1 MKYSVPN
8 NWNDS
13 FDNDGILYF
22 AQRLEEMLFDYSID
36 LYRMPLL
43 NTHGLAKEYC
53 EVAKKVENNDIRE
66 YQRDAILEEFVDSFK
81 NDIALKECWGQDNI
95 EKILKSFGS
104 SSDKEKYNT
113 ISYISATFDNGIYY
127 SWCKKTIKKYV
138 NCPKQK
144 KKLEAIMR
152 CWLPELI
159 AMGYDADFI
168 YRELRRV
175 FFEKKVVDVNSI
187 NVFLDIFNFKVKDYA
202 VYFSVSAIALKYKEI
217 LMKRLRLEFDDDGN
231 YKYFKKDSN
240 KIIVFFNRIKAP
252 CPNTAAKIA
261 YNRLD
266 LFFSFYK
273 FVGNK
278 RRFSVQKKA
287 MVIEK
292 GCEPIFVTAQKVSYN
307 IIEEINFKEIGEAS
321 DMMLT
326 GVLVNAESEYA
337 LLRKSIELHNT
348 ALAIPDLKSG
358 FLNLW
363 ASIEVLCQAPNRGNK
378 FEYVLNN
385 VVPILKKDYISV
397 IVQNII
403 DCLKRNMSKKDFSLI
418 LEKVSETG
426 CENKKIIYLLFL
438 PKYSDA
444 RKEVIEML
452 GRYPVLRSR
461 IAMLGAMQTT
471 KELKSFI
478 EKYIQRITWHL
489 YRMYRTRNAIIHSG
503 EIPSNL
509 KYLGE
514 HLHSYVDS
522 VLTEFIAKLSGDIP
536 FISVE
541 NVKTDIKFAVGNI
554 ESKIEKERK
563 IDESIINIFI
573 HPEIGKVMHCEE
585 HIMVDE
591 A

>member
-1 MKYSVPN
+1 MKYSVPS

-43 NTHGLAKEYC
+43 NTHGLAEEYC
-53 EVAKKVENNDIRE
+53 EIAKKVDDIRE
-66 YQRDAILEEFVDSFK
+66 YQRDVVFEEFVDSFR

-127 SWCKKTIKKYV
+127 GWCEKTIKKYV

-144 KKLEAIMR
+144 KKIEAIMR

-159 AMGYDADFI
+159 AMGYDADFV
-168 YRELRRV
+168 YSELRHM
-175 FFEKKVVDVNSI
+175 FFEKKTVDVRSI
-187 NVFLDIFNFKVKDYA
+187 NDFLDIFNFKVKAYT
-202 VYFSVSAIALKYKEI
+202 VYFSVSAIALKYKDI
-217 LMKRLRLEFDDDGN
+217 LTKRLRLEFDDDGN
-231 YKYFKKDSN
+231 FKYFKKDSN
-240 KIIVFFNRIKAP
+240 KIIVFFNKIKAP

-292 GCEPIFVTAQKVSYN
+292 ECEPIFVDAQKVSYN
-307 IIEEINFKEIGEAS
+307 IIEEINFKEIGETS

-385 VVPILKKDYISV
+385 IVPILKKDYISA
-397 IVQNII
+397 IVGNII
-403 DCLKRNMSKKDFSLI
+403 DCLKRNTSKKDFLLI

-426 CENKKIIYLLFL
+426 CENKKIFYLLLL

-444 RKEVIEML
+444 RKEVMDML
-452 GRYPVLRSR
+452 SKYPVLRSR

-471 KELKSFI
+471 KELKNFI
-478 EKYIQRITWHL
+478 EKYVQRITWHL

-522 VLTEFIAKLSGDIP
+522 TLTEFIAKLSGDIP

-563 IDESIINIFI
+563 IDESIINTFI

-585 HIMVDE
+585 HIVADE
-591 A
+591 I